1 MVHSAPSVATAGRDR
16 PRGPMAVYTAL
27 SDSDLEEF
35 LARYE
40 AGSLVDFTGIRDGVE
55 NSNFFVTTTVDDYVL
70 TIFEKHDAAEV
81 PYFLNLTA
89 HLAEHGVP
97 CAHPVADRDGAY
109 LQQLEGKPAALIERL
124 PGRTLENPTPTH
136 CEAVGTALAR
146 MHVAGRSFDQHH
158 PNERGPGWW
167 FRTARRLD
175 DRLSPDERRVLGEE
189 LRLQASQRHIDIPR
203 CTIHAD
209 LFCDN
214 VLFEGDRLAGMID
227 FYYACDDCLLYDVA
241 ITVNDW
247 CTETDGSFDPG
258 RLQALLDAYHRER
271 PFTDAER
278 DAWGTMLRAGALRF
292 WLSRLLD
299 LHFPRPAEVPHVKD
313 PDEYR
318 RVLMARREG
327 TPELAPGRTARA
339 S

>member
-1 MVHSAPSVATAGRDR
+1 
-16 PRGPMAVYTAL
+16 MAVYTPL
-27 SDSDLEEF
+27 SDADLHDF

-40 AGSLVDFTGIRDGVE
+40 VGALVGFEGIRAGVE
-55 NSNFFVTTTVDDYVL
+55 NSNFFVTTTERECVL
-70 TIFEKHDAAEV
+70 TVFEKHDADEV

-89 HLAEHGVP
+89 HLSEHGVP
-97 CAHPVADRDGAY
+97 CAHPIADREGRY
-109 LQQLEGKPAALIERL
+109 LQHLYDKPAALVERL
-124 PGRTLENPTPTH
+124 PGHTTEQPEPWQ
-136 CEAVGTALAR
+136 CEAVGRALAQ
-146 MHVAGRSFDQHH
+146 MHLAGQSFDEVH
-158 PNERGPGWW
+158 PNRRGPAWW
-167 FRTARRLD
+167 FEAARELD
-175 DRLSPDERRVLGEE
+175 GHLPAEDREVLAEE
-189 LRLQASQRHIDIPR
+189 LRYQAGQRGLELPQG
-203 CTIHAD
+203 TIHAD

-247 CTETDGSFDPG
+247 CTQADGALDPP
-258 RLQALLDAYHRER
+258 RLRALLDAYRHER
-271 PFTDAER
+271 PFIAAEA

-318 RVLMARREG
+318 RILLARRTEAP
-327 TPELAPGRTARA
+327 TLAPAGRSAET